1 LNPSTSTIPGTLVPS
16 GGQTAVVYLKDFT
29 FTPKVLKVAKGTTV
43 YFVNQDAVKHTVT
56 SDTGLFNSGDILPG
70 KSYSYTFNQV
80 GTFPYYC
87 VYHGDKG
94 GVDMAGS
101 IEIVP

>member
-1 LNPSTSTIPGTLVPS
+1 M
-16 GGQTAVVYLKDFT
+16 VVSLKDFS
-29 FTPKVLKVAKGTTV
+29 FAPKVLKVKKGTSV
-43 YFVNQDAVKHTVT
+43 NFINQDAVKHTVT

-70 KSYSYTFNQV
+70 QSYSYTFSQV
-80 GTFPYYC
+80 GVFPYYC

-101 IEIVP
+101 IQVEP